1 MHSLYEYLH
10 VDHHQR
16 SFIELTT
23 NITFLDIN
31 KNKETMDMCK
41 KVWPYKQIKSGMTF
55 LSAGKDFISTTPLWT
70 KQLSFLM
77 CNEQ

>member
-31 KNKETMDMCK
+31 KIK
-41 KVWPYKQIKSGMTF
+41 KLWICAKKHGLKQIKSGMTF
-55 LSAGKDFISTTPLWT
+55 LSAGKDLISTTPLWT

>member
-41 KVWPYKQIKSGMTF
+41 KVWP
-55 LSAGKDFISTTPLWT
+55 
-70 KQLSFLM
+70 
-77 CNEQ
+77 

>member
-31 KNKETMDMCK
+31 KIK
-41 KVWPYKQIKSGMTF
+41 KLWICAKKYGLKQIKSGMTF
-55 LSAGKDFISTTPLWT
+55 LSAGKDLISTTPLWT